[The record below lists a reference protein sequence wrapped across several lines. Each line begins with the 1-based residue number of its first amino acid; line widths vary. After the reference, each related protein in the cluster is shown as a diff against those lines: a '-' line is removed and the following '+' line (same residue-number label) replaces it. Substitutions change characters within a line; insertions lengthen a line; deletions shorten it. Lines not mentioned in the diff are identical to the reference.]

1 MSTAT
6 ATTLDRDQFGDR
18 LTHLPFR
25 WPLKPYGIDK
35 SLDKTA
41 LMNKGAETALYMQQL
56 EQAGLYDPRNP
67 TGPLP
72 TSLRPKL
79 NAILQQEGLQ
89 QATVDR
95 IYDLIATEGA
105 DSSRKV
111 VTIQSVTDHWF
122 VGASNDKNQ
131 NDGDRI
137 VSNNDATL
145 DYYDF
150 VKLLGAETISWE

>member
-1 MSTAT
+1 M
-6 ATTLDRDQFGDR
+6 
-18 LTHLPFR
+18 PFR
-25 WPLKPYGIDK
+25 WPLKPYGINK

-41 LMNKGAETALYMQQL
+41 LMNKGAETALFMQQL

-72 TSLRPKL
+72 TSLRPQL
-79 NAILQQEGLQ
+79 NAILQQEGLR

-95 IYDLIATEGA
+95 VYDLMAATGA
-105 DSSRKV
+105 SDSSLKTAADKSRKV
-111 VTIQSVTDHWF
+111 VTIQSVTENLF
-122 VGASNDKNQ
+122 GGVSSKNE
-131 NDGDRI
+131 NDGDRLA
-137 VSNNDATL
+137 SSDGTTTL